1 MSASRLPDEDLA
13 HVTFVVLDLE
23 TSGASPKTG
32 SAITEIGA
40 VKVCG
45 GVVIATF
52 KTFVNPGTSLPPFI
66 TELTGITDEMLRDAP
81 PIESV
86 LPLLLE
92 FLGSERSTVFVA
104 HNASFDLSFLK
115 SSAAL
120 HGYIWPPF
128 RVIDTVKAARFVL
141 SKDDV
146 ANYQLGTLAAYFH
159 TEISPNHRALDDAL
173 ATVDVLHGI
182 IERMGTFG
190 ITTIN
195 QMMSAGSKPPRSN
208 NQLTVSVKPQQQSP
222 TKDLPTSLEGQL

>member
-1 MSASRLPDEDLA
+1 MKKMVVDEDLSQT
-13 HVTFVVLDLE
+13 TFVVLDLE

-45 GVVIATF
+45 GEILGTF
-52 KTFVNPGTSLPPFI
+52 KTFVNPGTSLPLFI
-66 TELTGITDEMLRDAP
+66 TELTGITDEMLIDAP
-81 PIESV
+81 RIESV
-86 LPLLLE
+86 LPLLFE
-92 FLGSERSTVFVA
+92 FLGSEKLTVFVA
-104 HNASFDLSFLK
+104 HNAPFDLSFLK
-115 SSAAL
+115 ASAAL
-120 HGYIWPPF
+120 HGYTWPNF

-141 SKDDV
+141 TKDDV
-146 ANYQLGTLAAYFH
+146 ANYQLGTLAIYFR

-195 QMMSAGSKPPRSN
+195 QMLNAGAKKVRPKIESKKS
-208 NQLTVSVKPQQQSP
+208 TAE
-222 TKDLPTSLEGQL
+222 EGR